1 MISHFIHKYQPRC
14 FRDFEQTS
22 NIMTVL
28 ESLVQLNSLYILLI
42 GNTGSG
48 KTTIINV
55 IVREYYKETFRHDH
69 ILHINGLKEQG
80 INYYR
85 NEVKTFCQ
93 TKSLIPGKRKIMVLD
108 DIDGINEQSQQ
119 VFRNYIDKYSNNVHF
134 IASSSTTH
142 KVIENLQSRLM
153 LINIVPL
160 GKIHLQNI
168 FKKITEIEEIEIEPE
183 AEKFIIDICNNY
195 VKKLINYLEKCK
207 LLNIPI
213 TLPIAINVC
222 TNINFGTF
230 EEFTKCVKEKKLL
243 EAIDIIYSIF
253 NNGYSV
259 MDILDNYFVFVKFTS
274 CISDKEKYVIIPII
288 CKYIA
293 VFHNIHEDEIEL
305 VLFTNNLIQVL

>member
-1 MISHFIHKYQPRC
+1 MICHFIHKYQPRC
-14 FRDFEQTS
+14 FGDFEKTS
-22 NIMTVL
+22 NIMEIL
-28 ESLVQLNSLYILLI
+28 KSLVDLNSLYILLI

-48 KTTIINV
+48 KTTILNV
-55 IVREYYKETFRHDH
+55 VVREYYKESYRSDH

-85 NEVKTFCQ
+85 NDVKTFCQ
-93 TKSLIPGKRKIMVLD
+93 TKSLISGKKKIMVLD

-134 IASSSTTH
+134 IASSSSTH

-153 LINIVPL
+153 LINIVPIS
-160 GKIHLQNI
+160 KPHLQNI
-168 FKKITEIEEIEIEPE
+168 FKKITEVEKIDVNAD

-207 LLNIPI
+207 LLNVPI
-213 TLPIAINVC
+213 TLAIAINVC

-230 EEFTKCVKEKKLL
+230 EEFTISVKEKRLVR
-243 EAIDIIYSIF
+243 AIDIIYSIF
-253 NNGYSV
+253 ANGYSV
-259 MDILDNYFVFVKFTS
+259 MDILDNYFVFIKFTS
-274 CISDKEKYVIIPII
+274 CITDEEKYRIIPII

-305 VLFTNNLIQVL
+305 VLFTNNLIQIL